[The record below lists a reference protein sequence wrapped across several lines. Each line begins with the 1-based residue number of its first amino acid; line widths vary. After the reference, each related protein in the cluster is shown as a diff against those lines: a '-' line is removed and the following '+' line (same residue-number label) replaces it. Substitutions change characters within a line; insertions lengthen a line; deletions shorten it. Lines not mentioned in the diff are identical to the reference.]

1 MGYISIL
8 TWFLQFATPQPHLN
22 KSVFWVKDSLDMIII
37 FNLFKRFLKNIQPI
51 FSSKKNTGY
60 YLESDF

>member
-8 TWFLQFATPQPHLN
+8 TWFLQFATQPHLN